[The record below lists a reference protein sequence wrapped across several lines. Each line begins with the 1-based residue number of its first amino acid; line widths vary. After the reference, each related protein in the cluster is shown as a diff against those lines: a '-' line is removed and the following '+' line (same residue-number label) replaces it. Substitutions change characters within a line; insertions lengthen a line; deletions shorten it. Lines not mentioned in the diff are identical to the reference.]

1 MELVN
6 TNSSNI
12 NLSNLGEFSVE
23 YKYHSNLKDR
33 PKIKTSRDAYE
44 IAKNVFDMK
53 KIGLQEQIV
62 VLYLNNSNIVIG
74 CCNLNIGALTGVVV
88 DIRHILASALKLMAT
103 GILLFHNHPSG
114 KMIASEQDKILTNK
128 LEKALD
134 LLDIKLL
141 DHIIISPFDE
151 YLSLKDEGI
160 F

>member
-1 MELVN
+1 
-6 TNSSNI
+6 
-12 NLSNLGEFSVE
+12 
-23 YKYHSNLKDR
+23 
-33 PKIKTSRDAYE
+33 
-44 IAKNVFDMK
+44 
-53 KIGLQEQIV
+53 LQEQIV

-141 DHIIISPFDE
+141 DHISISPFDE

>member
-6 TNSSNI
+6 TNSSSM

-23 YKYHSNLKDR
+23 YKYHSNLQNR
-33 PKIKTSRDAYE
+33 PKVTSSRDAYE

-74 CCNLNIGALTGVVV
+74 CCNLHTGALTGVTV
-88 DIRHILASALKLMAT
+88 DIRHIIASALKLMAT